1 MLKRLK
7 IKDFQLFESADIEF
21 GSGLNVI
28 TGETGSGKSMLIN
41 AINVLLGKRASTDV
55 VRKGARESSVEA
67 EFSLS
72 AELADNLNIEP
83 GDEKL
88 DLSRIVNATGRSK
101 SILNGSTITAG
112 TVQAISKHLIDL
124 HGQHEHQ
131 SLLDSK
137 RHVEFVD
144 ASGELNELRG
154 KVKYKYLETKA
165 AKAALDL
172 LLERKRLIEEKR
184 ELLEFKMKEFNETA
198 PQEGETDALEEEVRL
213 LEHGETMVSKSR
225 ELAEILYEKDFS
237 LYEQIES
244 VRGEIQELAR
254 IDDSLNEQTK
264 EAASASITLKEMA
277 GFFANY
283 ADKVDLDPQRLE
295 QVRERLSALISLAL
309 KYGGNEASMLLEY
322 EKTRS
327 EYESIESVGEESKDA
342 LEKFRQLKTE
352 LSALCLSL
360 SAKRTRA
367 SKQLSSDIVDSMKG
381 LGIENSRFRVESSYS
396 EDEKGWIEADGKKFL
411 VDEQGMDNM
420 EFYISTNPGEDLK
433 PLSKVASGGEISRI
447 MLAIKAILADKD
459 KIPVLIFD
467 EIDIGISG
475 RVAEAVGNRLKE
487 LSKYHQ
493 LICITHLPQIAGKA
507 DNHYL
512 VEKHVKEGRTFALVR
527 ELDDAQRK
535 EAVASLLAGSE
546 ITAAARKQ
554 AEDMI
559 G

>member
-7 IKDFQLFESADIEF
+7 IINFQLFESADIEF

-55 VRKGARESSVEA
+55 VRKGAGESSVNA

-72 AELADNLNIEP
+72 AELADNLDIELS
-83 GDEKL
+83 GEKF
-88 DLSRIVNATGRSK
+88 DLSRIISATGRSK
-101 SILNGSTITAG
+101 SVLNGSVIAAG
-112 TVQAISKHLIDL
+112 TVQVISKHLIDL

-184 ELLEFKMKEFNETA
+184 ELLEFKMKEFKETA
-198 PQEGETDALEEEVRL
+198 PKAGEMDDLEEEVKL
-213 LEHGETMVSKSR
+213 LEHGETLVSKSR
-225 ELAEILYEKDFS
+225 ELADLLYEKDLS

-244 VRGEIQELAR
+244 VRGEIQDLAR

-277 GFFANY
+277 SFFANY
-283 ADKVDLDPQRLE
+283 ADKVDLDPARLE
-295 QVRERLSALISLAL
+295 QVRERLSALISLAR

-327 EYESIESVGEESKDA
+327 EYESIESVGEESKEA
-342 LEKFRQLKTE
+342 IEKFRQLKVE
-352 LSALCLSL
+352 LSALCLNL
-360 SAKRTRA
+360 STKRARA
-367 SKQLSSDIVDSMKG
+367 SKQLSSDIVESMKG
-381 LGIENSRFRVESSYS
+381 LGIENSRFRVKNSYI
-396 EDEKGWIEADGKKFL
+396 EDEKGWIEAEGKRFL
-411 VDEQGMDNM
+411 VDEQGIDNM

-535 EAVASLLAGSE
+535 EAVASLLAGIE

-554 AEDMI
+554 AEEMI
-559 G
+559 S

>member
-21 GSGLNVI
+21 GPGLNVI

-55 VRKGARESSVEA
+55 VRKGAGESSVTA

-72 AELADNLNIEP
+72 SGLAADLDMELN
-83 GDEKL
+83 GKKL
-88 DLSRIVNATGRSK
+88 YLSRIVNAAGGSK
-101 SILNGSTITAG
+101 SSLNGNSITAG

-144 ASGELNELRG
+144 ASGELNELAG
-154 KVKYKYLETKA
+154 KMKFKYLETKS

-184 ELLEFKMKEFNETA
+184 ELLEFKMKEFNEAA

-213 LEHGETMVSKSR
+213 LEHGETLVSKSR
-225 ELAEILYEKDFS
+225 ELAEILYEKDRS

-244 VRGEIQELAR
+244 VRGEIQELSR
-254 IDDSLNEQTK
+254 IDDSLNEQSK
-264 EAASASITLKEMA
+264 EAANASITLKEIA
-277 GFFANY
+277 GFFTNY
-283 ADKVDLDPQRLE
+283 ADRVDLDPARLE
-295 QVRERLSALISLAL
+295 QARERLSALISLAR

-327 EYESIESVGEESKDA
+327 EYESIESVGEESKEA
-342 LEKFRQLKTE
+342 EETFRQLKSE
-352 LSALCLSL
+352 LSGLCLNL
-360 SAKRTRA
+360 STRRAKA
-367 SKQLSSDIVDSMKG
+367 SKQLSSAIVESMKG
-381 LGIENSRFRVESSYS
+381 LGIENSRFRVKNSYS
-396 EDEKGWIEADGKKFL
+396 EDEKGWVEAAGKSFL
-411 VDEQGMDNM
+411 VNEQGMDNM
-420 EFYISTNPGEDLK
+420 EFLISTNPGEDLK

-512 VEKHVKEGRTFALVR
+512 VEKHVKKGRTFATVR

-535 EAVASLLAGSE
+535 EAVATLLAGSE

-554 AEDMI
+554 AEEMI
-559 G
+559 S

>member
-277 GFFANY
+277 GFFVNY

>member
-7 IKDFQLFESADIEF
+7 LKDFQLFESVDIEF

-55 VRKGARESSVEA
+55 VRKGAGESAVIA
-67 EFSLS
+67 EFSFSSDS
-72 AELADNLNIEP
+72 AADLAIELDDGTLN
-83 GDEKL
+83 
-88 DLSRIVNATGRSK
+88 LSRIIYAAGRSK
-101 SILNGSTITAG
+101 SILNGHSITAG
-112 TVQAISKHLIDL
+112 TVQAISRQLIDL

-137 RHVEFVD
+137 RHVELVD
-144 ASGELNELRG
+144 ACGELNGLAD
-154 KVKYKYLETKA
+154 KVKLKYLETKA
-165 AKAALDL
+165 AKAALDQ

-198 PQEGETDALEEEVRL
+198 PREGETDALQEEIKL
-213 LEHGETMVSKSR
+213 LEHGETLVNKSR
-225 ELAEILYEKDFS
+225 ELAELLYEKDYS

-244 VRGEIQELAR
+244 VRGEIQELAQ

-264 EAASASITLKEMA
+264 EAENASITLKEIA
-277 GFFANY
+277 SFFTSY
-283 ADKVDLDPQRLE
+283 ADKVDLDPARLE
-295 QVRERLSALISLAL
+295 QVRERLSVLLSLER
-309 KYGGNEASMLLEY
+309 KYGGSEASMLLEY

-342 LEKFRQLKTE
+342 EEKFRRLKSE
-352 LSALCLSL
+352 LSGLCLNL
-360 SAKRTRA
+360 SKIRAKS
-367 SKQLSSDIVDSMKG
+367 SKQLSSDIVLSMKG
-381 LGIENSRFRVESSYS
+381 LGIEKSRFKVLNFYI
-396 EDEKGWIEADGKKFL
+396 EDEKGWVETNGKNYL
-411 VDEQGMDNM
+411 VDEHGIDNM
-420 EFYISTNPGEDLK
+420 EFHISTNPGEDEK

-475 RVAEAVGNRLKE
+475 RVAEAVGARLKE

-493 LICITHLPQIAGKA
+493 LICITHLPQIASKA

-512 VEKHVKEGRTFALVR
+512 AEKHVKKGRTFALVR
-527 ELDDAQRK
+527 ELDDSQRK
-535 EAVASLLAGSE
+535 EAVASLLAGNK

-554 AEDMI
+554 AEELI
-559 G
+559 R